1 MEGKEHY
8 NDDDDKKRS
17 DDDLNQNDDNDNFG
31 LPDIEDSD
39 QSDDLGYQPPKE
51 EETSSF
57 ETGSKSSEYS
67 TLDENDTNGYST
79 GDEENYGPEE
89 EKETTEYHVH
99 GLDDVDDRQ
108 TPVGLIIFLVIVVVA
123 IIGLGLWWFFFRV
136 TDDSQIAQR
145 QTKPQI
151 EQPIDTAKSE
161 PVVEEPIIKDEPE
174 PEPTHSGVLMLDSPT
189 GRYYVV
195 ISSFVDDDLAMDYGK
210 QLEKNGVATTI
221 LPPKQEKGFYRLAIA
236 DFVDLKDATLRAE
249 EAKGQYGSEVWVIR
263 Y

>member
-31 LPDIEDSD
+31 LPDIDDSD
-39 QSDDLGYQPPKE
+39 QSDDFGYQPPKE
-51 EETSSF
+51 EETSPYESGT
-57 ETGSKSSEYS
+57 ESSEYS
-67 TLDENDTNGYST
+67 AFDDNDSNEYAGYE
-79 GDEENYGPEE
+79 EENYGEE
-89 EKETTEYHVH
+89 EETRTSEYQVH
-99 GLDDVDDRQ
+99 GLDDVDDNQ
-108 TPVGLIIFLVIVVVA
+108 TPVGLIVFLIIIVVA
-123 IIGLGLWWFFFRV
+123 LIGLGVWWFFFRA
-136 TDDSQIAQR
+136 DESQVAQR
-145 QTKPQI
+145 QTKPKI
-151 EQPIDTAKSE
+151 EQPSDTAKSE

-174 PEPTHSGVLMLDSPT
+174 PEPGHSGVLMLDSPT